1 MNNFKNNYKRSQS
14 LGEEIANSIT
24 HGIGA
29 GLSLAGLVV
38 LVVIASLKGDP
49 WKIVSYSIYGT
60 TLFSLYLL
68 STLYHGFIHPKV
80 KNVFRVLDHSAIY
93 LLIAGTYTPFT
104 LTSMRGPWG
113 WTLFGLIWAMA
124 IFGIIYKVT
133 YFQKFRKV
141 GVIFYILMG
150 WLIIIAIKPLLQMVP
165 TFILIL
171 LAIGGVLYTLG
182 IIFYSWKNLPFH
194 HMIWHLFVMGGSISH
209 FFGILLL

>member
-1 MNNFKNNYKRSQS
+1 MNNYKRSQS
-14 LGEEIANSIT
+14 IGEEIANSIT

-124 IFGIIYKVT
+124 IFGIIYKIT
-133 YFQKFRKV
+133 YFQKYRKI
-141 GVIFYILMG
+141 GVIFYILIVVISIFAN
-150 WLIIIAIKPLLQMVP
+150 LNCIFAKSKH
-165 TFILIL
+165 
-171 LAIGGVLYTLG
+171 LG
-182 IIFYSWKNLPFH
+182 NI
-194 HMIWHLFVMGGSISH
+194 
-209 FFGILLL
+209 

>member
-1 MNNFKNNYKRSQS
+1 MNNYKRSQS
-14 LGEEIANSIT
+14 IGEEIANSIT

-124 IFGIIYKVT
+124 IFGIIYKIT
-133 YFQKFRKV
+133 YFQKYRKI

-150 WLIIIAIKPLLQMVP
+150 WLIIIAVKPLLQMVP
-165 TFILIL
+165 TFNLIL

-209 FFGILLL
+209 FFGILFL